1 MQEWIV
7 IGKRDVIYEP
17 EFWRKLSWTKVT
29 EDNHLQNGK
38 TWEKKQGG
46 LPGSHTKISNQR
58 GPLLGNIW
66 KQCVEGQEKKKK
78 KGTPSKQ
85 IKYADYMKGNP
96 AELLLIYFFFWVIE
110 TQKQDNLRY
119 ETQRKKWWANR
130 IPLLSTPVICKN
142 KQNDATPRQVPSSFN
157 DGHLFVFF
165 RKTSI

>member
-78 KGTPSKQ
+78 KELQVNKLNTQ
-85 IKYADYMKGNP
+85 ITWKGI
-96 AELLLIYFFFWVIE
+96 LQSYFDLFFFWVIE